1 MLEKVTE
8 EAYENGAL
16 LHDKTN
22 NLFGQMEVDYTEDN
36 EPEYFRNVTPNLD
49 ARKVITFW

>member
-1 MLEKVTE
+1 MENLDEDDMLEK
-8 EAYENGAL
+8 EAKEVYENGAL

-36 EPEYFRNVTPNLD
+36 EP
-49 ARKVITFW
+49 